1 MAFVI
6 AAVDCEAIHA
16 GWPNQPV
23 NTWSS
28 LVFVIVGSVIVIGGR
43 NLPVSLVGTSAA
55 LVGIG
60 SLLFHGDHNGFSG
73 WFHDWSIAALL
84 VVLVALVG
92 NVRVPTRW
100 LLLVLVAIALLLASA
115 PGSGEWVHAGAVVLF
130 AVGEVRARSRRSQPA
145 MAIAVVLMTIGAAMI
160 ALGRTGGPWC
170 VPDSVFQ
177 PHGVWHVMV
186 AAALVLY
193 SVSRGWL
200 DAFGRWSE

>member
-1 MAFVI
+1 MSFVV

-16 GWPNQPV
+16 GWPHQPV
-23 NTWSS
+23 NAWSS
-28 LVFVIVGSVIVIGGR
+28 LVFVIVGGMIVIRGR
-43 NLPVSLVGTSAA
+43 NLSARLVGTSAA

-92 NVRVPTRW
+92 DLRVPTRW

-115 PGSGEWVHAGAVVLF
+115 PGSGEWVHAGAAVLF
-130 AVGEVRARSRRSQPA
+130 AVGEVRARRERSQPA
-145 MAIAVVLMTIGAAMI
+145 MAIGVALMTIGAAMI
-160 ALGRTGGPWC
+160 VLGRTGGPWC
-170 VPDSVFQ
+170 VADSVFQ
-177 PHGVWHVMV
+177 PHSVWHAMV

-200 DAFGRWSE
+200 GAFGRRSG